1 MARLFLLSTL
11 ALTTTGLVF
20 FQPALAKEAYQG
32 QPKTEREGDKKL
44 LRKQK
49 EEIKKQNLEK
59 GQDKK
64 QGVKASDPDADALAV
79 ASNDQPSLVVTAS
92 RTPEKADQVSSQVTI
107 LDKAAID
114 HSQGMAISDILVRT
128 PGVTVA
134 RNGGYGTATSVF
146 IRGAESG
153 QTMMVIDGVRMTDAS
168 STNNGYDFGTLMTG
182 DTSRIEVLRGSQSI
196 LWGSQAIGG
205 VVNIVTAMPT
215 KPLGGSVDL
224 EMGSHSTI
232 NARAAIGGKSDRIT
246 WRLAGNNFYTKGIS
260 AISPRYGGHEQDGYH
275 NRSATGRVNIKLIDE
290 VSVDLRGYYSK
301 AMTDLDSSYGTPD
314 TSDYENKEQWMG
326 YAGLNVALFDN
337 RLRNRFGYSYTQ
349 TKRND
354 ISPSMEPYNTDTFVG
369 NGHTRRFEYQGSL
382 ALVKN
387 WDLVFGYENER
398 SGIKSSSPAYGGSD
412 TRGTININ
420 SVYGQIKG
428 KIIKGFSVDGGVRY
442 DHHSK
447 FGGNVLFSGGGV
459 WAFNNDNT
467 LFRAHYG
474 EGFNAPS
481 LYQIYSEYGNQNLK
495 PEKSHGWDAGFQQ
508 RFFHKHLTIAADYFQ
523 RTSNNLIAYLSCPY
537 YGALPSICYVPNTN
551 TPRYGYY
558 DNINR
563 STAHGVE
570 VNASLDIKRVSLSGN
585 YTWTSVKDRSEGVD
599 YGYQL
604 PRRPKNTANGS
615 ADYHWKFGLVTGIAV
630 RWASKSWD
638 TVHSEYS
645 LNPHMNRGYTLYD
658 LRVEMPVSKHL
669 TVFGRVE
676 NLTDKYY
683 ETAYRYGTLGR
694 TFYGGI
700 RARL

>member
-1 MARLFLLSTL
+1 MARLFILSTL
-11 ALTTTGLVF
+11 AFTTTALTT
-20 FQPALAKEAYQG
+20 FQPALAKTSDNNRHQAHKM
-32 QPKTEREGDKKL
+32 PKNSDIKSKAH
-44 LRKQK
+44 KQI
-49 EEIKKQNLEK
+49 ENN
-59 GQDKK
+59 
-64 QGVKASDPDADALAV
+64 ASDPDADALSIAKNTQT
-79 ASNDQPSLVVTAS
+79 ALVVTAS
-92 RTPEKADQVSSQVTI
+92 RSPEKADQVSSQVTV

-114 HSQGMAISDILVRT
+114 HSQGMAISDILART
-128 PGVTVA
+128 PGVSVT

-153 QTMMVIDGVRMTDAS
+153 QTMLVIDGVRMTDAA

-205 VVNIVTAMPT
+205 VVNVVTAMPT

-224 EMGSHSTI
+224 ETGSHSTI
-232 NARAAIGGKSDRIT
+232 NARAAVGGSSDRIT

-260 AISPRYGGHEQDGYH
+260 AISPRYGGHENDGYH
-275 NRSATGRVNIKLIDE
+275 NRSATGRVNIKLVDQ

-337 RLRNRFGYSYTQ
+337 RLRNRFGYSYTN
-349 TKRND
+349 TKRSD
-354 ISPSMEPYNTDTFVG
+354 ISPSYEPYNTQTFLG
-369 NGHTRRFEYQGSL
+369 NGHTRRLEYQGSL

-387 WDLVFGYENER
+387 WDLIFGYENEHSAMR
-398 SGIKSSSPAYGGSD
+398 SSSPAYGDTITKGSMD
-412 TRGTININ
+412 IN
-420 SVYGQIKG
+420 SVYGQLKG

-442 DHHSK
+442 DHRSQ

-459 WAFNNDNT
+459 WAFNHDNT
-467 LFRAHYG
+467 VFRAHYG
-474 EGFNAPS
+474 QGFNAPS
-481 LYQIYSEYGNQNLK
+481 LYQLYSEYGDQNLK
-495 PEKSHGWDAGFQQ
+495 AEKSHGWDAGFEQ
-508 RFFHKHLTIAADYFQ
+508 RFFHKRLTLAADYFQ

-537 YGALPSICYVPNTN
+537 FGDLPAICYTPNT
-551 TPRYGYY
+551 TIPRYGYY
-558 DNINR
+558 ANINR
-563 STAHGVE
+563 SVAHGVE
-570 VNASLDIKRVSLSGN
+570 VSASLDIKRITLSGN
-585 YTWTSVKDRSEGVD
+585 YTWTSAKDHSAGYD

-638 TVHSEYS
+638 TVHGEYS
-645 LNPHMNRGYTLYD
+645 LNPAINHGYTLYD
-658 LRVEMPVSKHL
+658 LRAEMPVTKNL
-669 TVFGRVE
+669 TLFGRVE
-676 NLTDKYY
+676 NLSNKYY